1 VIARTFVILMNT
13 LEHFAQQQPKHYQTG
28 IANRRIGARLQTWR
42 LLMNDFIKAVAM
54 KPWDVYVNGKWVNTV
69 YYDLECNAEYV
80 KESLINHDGYPVNIE
95 VLQP

>member
-1 VIARTFVILMNT
+1 
-13 LEHFAQQQPKHYQTG
+13 
-28 IANRRIGARLQTWR
+28 
-42 LLMNDFIKAVAM
+42 MNDFIKAVAM